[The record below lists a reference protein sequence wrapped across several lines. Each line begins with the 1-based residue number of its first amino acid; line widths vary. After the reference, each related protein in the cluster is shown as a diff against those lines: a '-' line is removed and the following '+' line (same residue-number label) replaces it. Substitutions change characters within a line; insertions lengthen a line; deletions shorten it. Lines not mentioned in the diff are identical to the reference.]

1 LKVGATKFIWSRT
14 RLFDQTECQRIKDIC
29 SEVKLVKVTKVEQAP
44 TYKKR
49 PLPLNTVEAQKL
61 ISRQLKISP
70 AKCMDIMEKLY
81 NRGFISYPR
90 TETNI
95 YHKSINLREIVKRLE
110 KEEGDFGFG

>member
-1 LKVGATKFIWSRT
+1 M
-14 RLFDQTECQRIKDIC
+14 E
-29 SEVKLVKVTKVEQAP
+29 
-44 TYKKR
+44 
-49 PLPLNTVEAQKL
+49 
-61 ISRQLKISP
+61 
-70 AKCMDIMEKLY
+70 IMEKLY